1 MIMSKSYGDIVT
13 EVAKKHNQTCYR
25 YLYACKHLFIV
36 ECWYAKFEQ
45 MPTDIYN
52 AVSLGKTVHIVNK
65 NFENNPTISPLMVN
79 FEEPANN
86 EVVLVERNDELAKE
100 LLYKDTYEQM
110 ITLHRNSINILNINN
125 AITFQDYCK
134 EENA

>member
-1 MIMSKSYGDIVT
+1 MSKSYGDIVT
-13 EVAKKHNQTCYR
+13 EVAKEHNQTCYR
-25 YLYACKHLFIV
+25 YLYALKHLFIV

-65 NFENNPTISPLMVN
+65 NLENNPTISPLMVN
-79 FEEPANN
+79 FEEPAND
-86 EVVLVERNDELAKE
+86 EVVLVERNDELAKK
-100 LLYKDTYEQM
+100 LLHQYLYEEMATLQKNATY
-110 ITLHRNSINILNINN
+110 LLNIDN
-125 AITFQDYCK
+125 AIPLQDYCK